1 MRSSQEL
8 IEVINQYEADG
19 EDLCELGEEVKSLAI
34 YLIASGSMTEALNLM
49 EVYTEEAEWPDYGA
63 DGYWAEHTQV
73 VDILLSLGMNYEG
86 VDAGSILFDFMNYP
100 LYFRIG
106 ATINSRLQG
115 GEVESSLEN
124 LTKGEPCDS
133 FDWEDQFIVIG
144 LFFNQNL
151 TDEVFAKYFQ
161 LMDSETVEYVLSL
174 AQGSA
179 YSYGWLFEYAQEYIA
194 ESKNTELGKK
204 RILDYVANCNE
215 EFLTPSIRFSDVN
228 LGSKKEITEAI
239 EDNTYEGLA
248 LISIVANRNKELDG
262 D

>member
-1 MRSSQEL
+1 MIEL
-8 IEVINQYEADG
+8 INQYESAG

-34 YLIASGSMTEALNLM
+34 DLIASGSMTEALNLM

-133 FDWEDQFIVIG
+133 FDWEDQFIVVG

-161 LMDSETVEYVLSL
+161 LMDSETLEYVLSI

-179 YSYGWLFEYAQEYIA
+179 YSYGWPFEYAQEFMA
-194 ESKNTELGKK
+194 KSKNIDRGKK
-204 RILDYVANCNE
+204 RIADYIADSDE
-215 EFLTPSIRFSDVN
+215 EYLTPTVRYSEVN
-228 LGSKKEITEAI
+228 LGSKEDTLVAI
-239 EDNTYEGLA
+239 RDRTN
-248 LISIVANRNKELDG
+248 
-262 D
+262 

>member
-8 IEVINQYEADG
+8 IELINQYDSAG

-34 YLIASGSMTEALNLM
+34 DLIASGSMTEALNLM
-49 EVYTEEAEWPDYGA
+49 EVYAEEAEWPDYGA

-73 VDILLSLGMNYEG
+73 VDILMNLGMNYEG
-86 VDAGSILFDFMNYP
+86 VDIGSILFDFMNYP

-133 FDWEDQFIVIG
+133 FDWEDQFIVVG

-161 LMDSETVEYVLSL
+161 LMDSETVEYILSIGKGEVLWF
-174 AQGSA
+174 
-179 YSYGWLFEYAQEYIA
+179 GWDFEYVQ
-194 ESKNTELGKK
+194 
-204 RILDYVANCNE
+204 
-215 EFLTPSIRFSDVN
+215 EFLAVTEKSESGRKRVLRYLEKLENEFVTPRVKFSD
-228 LGSKKEITEAI
+228 LKWGAKEK
-239 EDNTYEGLA
+239 YLEG
-248 LISIVANRNKELDG
+248 G
-262 D
+262 P

>member
-8 IEVINQYEADG
+8 IELINEYEAGG

-34 YLIASGSMTEALNLM
+34 DLIASGSMTEALNLM

-73 VDILLSLGMNYEG
+73 VDILLNLGMNYEG

-133 FDWEDQFIVIG
+133 FDWEDQFIVVG

-161 LMDSETVEYVLSL
+161 LMDSETLEYVLSI

-179 YSYGWLFEYAQEYIA
+179 YSYGWPFEYAQEFMA
-194 ESKNTELGKK
+194 KSKNIDRGKK
-204 RILDYVANCNE
+204 RIADYIADSDE
-215 EFLTPSIRFSDVN
+215 EYLTPTVRYSEVN
-228 LGSKKEITEAI
+228 LGSKEDTLVAI
-239 EDNTYEGLA
+239 RDRT
-248 LISIVANRNKELDG
+248 I
-262 D
+262 

>member
-1 MRSSQEL
+1 MRSSQDL
-8 IEVINQYEADG
+8 IELINQYESNGD
-19 EDLCELGEEVKSLAI
+19 DLCELGEEVKSLAI
-34 YLIASGSMTEALNLM
+34 DLIEAGNVDQALSLM
-49 EVYTEEAEWPDYGA
+49 EAYTEEAEWPDYGA

-73 VDILLSLGMNYEG
+73 VDIMLNLGMNYEG
-86 VDAGSILFDFMNYP
+86 VDVKSVLFDFMNYP

-106 ATINSRLQG
+106 ATINRNLQA
-115 GEVESSLEN
+115 GEIESILGD
-124 LTKGEPCDS
+124 LTNDEPCHS
-133 FDWEDQFIVIG
+133 FDWEDQFIVVG

-151 TDEVFAKYFQ
+151 TDEVFAKHFQ

-204 RILDYVANCNE
+204 RILDYIANCNE

-239 EDNTYEGLA
+239 EDNTYEGIA
-248 LISIVANRNKELDG
+248 LINIVANRYKELDG
-262 D
+262 N

>member
-1 MRSSQEL
+1 MRSTQEL
-8 IEVINQYEADG
+8 IELINQSESAG

-34 YLIASGSMTEALNLM
+34 DLIASGSMTEALNLM

-86 VDAGSILFDFMNYP
+86 VDVGSILFDFMNYP

-133 FDWEDQFIVIG
+133 FDWEDQFIVVG

-161 LMDSETVEYVLSL
+161 LMDSETLEYVLSI

-179 YSYGWLFEYAQEYIA
+179 YSYGWPFEYAQEFMA
-194 ESKNTELGKK
+194 KSKNIDRGKK
-204 RILDYVANCNE
+204 RIADYIADSDE
-215 EFLTPSIRFSDVN
+215 EYLTPTVRYSDVN
-228 LGSKKEITEAI
+228 LGSKEDTLVAI
-239 EDNTYEGLA
+239 RDRTN
-248 LISIVANRNKELDG
+248 
-262 D
+262 

>member
-8 IEVINQYEADG
+8 IELINEYEAGG

-34 YLIASGSMTEALNLM
+34 DLIASGSMTEALNLM

-73 VDILLSLGMNYEG
+73 VDILLNLGMNYEG

-133 FDWEDQFIVIG
+133 FDWEDQFIVVG

-161 LMDSETVEYVLSL
+161 LMDSETLEYVLSI

-179 YSYGWLFEYAQEYIA
+179 YSYGWPFEYAQEFMA
-194 ESKNTELGKK
+194 KSKNIDRGKK
-204 RILDYVANCNE
+204 RIADYIADSDE
-215 EFLTPSIRFSDVN
+215 EYLTPTVRYSDVN
-228 LGSKKEITEAI
+228 LGSKEDTLVAI
-239 EDNTYEGLA
+239 RDRTN
-248 LISIVANRNKELDG
+248 
-262 D
+262 